1 MAVSSSSRGSRH
13 ACFQTTG
20 HNPMNAYDVC
30 IIGAGV
36 VGCTIAREFMAR
48 RRPTPARLLVLE
60 QHERPGEETSG
71 RNSGVLH
78 SGIHEVPFSLKARLA
93 HEGCQSSAA
102 YALERGIPLL
112 RTGMLIVVSLK
123 DVRRGLWREISMLR
137 RLWVNAWRTNT
148 RVRFMTPSAVRA
160 WEPHV
165 SASCGIAIP
174 DVSVIDSQAFVQSL
188 KTESEASGAEFAF
201 GNRVIGIEA
210 TGGSYLVSTDRQ
222 QIRVACLINAA
233 GLYADEIVS
242 LALHHNKYTIRP
254 LRGEYYEVMTPEKT
268 GRIGRPVYPAL
279 PPGATGKGIHVSPRP
294 DGRLYI
300 GPNESPVEDKA
311 DYTSHKTP
319 PGLFVDAVQK
329 FFPALD
335 ERDLRWAYSGIRPR
349 VVTAGRS
356 KSDFIIS
363 VDREDPLLVN
373 LIGIESPGLS
383 AAMAIARH
391 VCDLPSLQ
399 KRFPTG

>member
-1 MAVSSSSRGSRH
+1 MK
-13 ACFQTTG
+13 T
-20 HNPMNAYDVC
+20 YDVC
-30 IIGAGV
+30 IVGAGV
-36 VGCTIAREFMAR
+36 VGCAIAREFMAR
-48 RRPTPARLLVLE
+48 RRPAPARLMVLE

-78 SGIHEVPFSLKARLA
+78 SGIHEAPDSLQARLS
-93 HEGCQSSAA
+93 HEGCRVAAA
-102 YALERGIPLL
+102 YALQRGIPLL
-112 RTGMLIVVSLK
+112 RTGMLIVVSME
-123 DVRRGLWREISMLR
+123 DVRRGLWRELSMLR

-148 RVRFMTPSAVRA
+148 RVKFMTPSAVRA

-165 SASCGIAIP
+165 HASCGIAIP

-188 KTESEASGAEFAF
+188 KTESEAAGAEFAF
-201 GNRVIGIEA
+201 GNRVIVIDEA
-210 TGGSYLVSTDRQ
+210 DGSYLVSTDRQ

-233 GLYADEIVS
+233 GLYADEMAS
-242 LALHHNKYTIRP
+242 LALRTDKYTIHP
-254 LRGEYYEVMTPEKT
+254 LRGEYYEVVTPEKQCLV
-268 GRIGRPVYPAL
+268 GRPVYPAL

-294 DGRLYI
+294 NGRLYI
-300 GPNESPVEDKA
+300 GPNEMLVQDKA

-319 PGLFVDAVQK
+319 PGLFVEAVRK
-329 FFPALD
+329 FLPALD

-349 VVTAGRS
+349 VMTDGRS

-363 VDREDPLLVN
+363 VDREDPLLVD

-399 KRFPTG
+399 KRFPSD